1 MPKISVNNFFSFL
14 SCAYGFT
21 YYFETLNFVFSNVI
35 PRGISTCKILTI

>member
-21 YYFETLNFVFSNVI
+21 NYFETLNFVFSNVV
-35 PRGISTCKILTI
+35 PRGIQTCKILTI